1 MRLHGNA
8 RTCVHSRLLI
18 VQRVREQGWT
28 VAAAAE
34 AAGVSERTAAKWLAR
49 YRAEGGDGLFDR
61 SSAPKRIPRRTPAER
76 VRAIELLRRL
86 RMTAAEI
93 AEVLRM
99 ALSTVSAILQRIGL
113 GKRSRLEP
121 PEPPNRYECAR
132 PGELLHIDVKKLARF
147 HRPGHRLLGR
157 GPGRFETAAG
167 YEYLHVCVDDHSRL
181 AYVELLP
188 DERAES
194 AIAFLRRARAFFAAR
209 GLRCERLL
217 TDNGSAFVARRYAAA
232 CQALGLRHTRTR
244 PRRPRTNGKAERFIQ
259 TVLNEWAYARLYA
272 SSEERARALPL
283 WLNHYNYRRPHGSL
297 GHQPPSSR
305 LNNVSGNYN

>member
-28 VAAAAE
+28 AAAAAE

-49 YRAEGGDGLFDR
+49 YRSEGRAGLQDR

-86 RMTAAEI
+86 RMTGAEI

-99 ALSTVSAILQRIGL
+99 PLSTVSAILKRIGL

-121 PEPPNRYECAR
+121 LEPANRYECAR

-147 HRPGHRLLGR
+147 DRPGHRLLGR

-167 YEYLHVCVDDHSRL
+167 YEYLHVCVDDYSRL
-181 AYVELLP
+181 AYVELLS

-194 AIAFLRRARAFFAAR
+194 AIAFLRRALGFFVAR
-209 GLRCERLL
+209 GVRCERLL
-217 TDNGSAFVARRYAAA
+217 TDNGSAFVAHRYGRT
-232 CQALGLRHTRTR
+232 CRALGLRHTRTR

-272 SSEERARALPL
+272 NSEERAQALPL

-305 LNNVSGNYN
+305 LNNVSRNYN